1 MERGLRGRSR
11 FTRPMAMCVGAAI
24 GGSCFAGAQLLQQRS
39 RSLVDGAPRGASR
52 TEHLRSQRRPGRR
65 SRIPVAGED
74 QSGGEI
80 QTLEGQK
87 KAASSKTQ
95 MLRFAL
101 PALGIYLA
109 NPIMSNIDNSFVG
122 RFGGTTAL
130 AALSPGGVLADNL
143 FFLFN
148 SVLSAATTGLVAR
161 AWPKGV
167 KNARQELTRTFTFA
181 LAVGVPLT
189 LFYFF
194 CSNWAL
200 GLMGVAPDVR
210 EMAASYARIRGLVAW
225 ASLAQGVCL
234 SAILATRDAVTPLK
248 VVCTAAALNCLGDFL
263 FCCWPLQT
271 GVSGAAAA
279 TALSTMAGFALML
292 RSLKRKQILPSIEAE
307 ALRDAGP
314 VLEYAGPMMI
324 INTTRIM
331 GYTAMA
337 FAAAALG
344 TQELAAYQ
352 VILGIFVLFAF
363 VGAPLSQTAQSMLP
377 PLIEANDTE
386 GSRKVSGN
394 VLTIATAVSL
404 VAGCLCFAALRF
416 GAQTFT
422 NDVAVLGQVHSTAF
436 MVLLTTVALLLSS
449 SIDGALLA
457 AKDFRFIVFQQ
468 GLVVAI
474 QLFLLW
480 MALKMH
486 MGLPAVWM
494 TLAVRVMVFIPGAL
508 AWVCTGNGP
517 LGRVMFPKA
526 KR

>member
-1 MERGLRGRSR
+1 MDSLQARSR
-11 FTRPMAMCVGAAI
+11 LARPVTTACLGAALL
-24 GGSCFAGAQLLQQRS
+24 GGSCFACGGLLQTERS
-39 RSLVDGAPRGASR
+39 RGLVEGRR
-52 TEHLRSQRRPGRR
+52 TEFRSLRERR
-65 SRIPVAGED
+65 SRIHVSAGED
-74 QSGGEI
+74 QSGSKV

-87 KAASSKTQ
+87 KAASSKTE

-122 RFGGTTAL
+122 HFAGTTAL

-167 KNARQELTRTFTFA
+167 KNAREELTRTFTFA

-248 VVCTAAALNCLGDFL
+248 VVCTAAVLNCLGDFL

-279 TALSTMAGFALML
+279 TALSTMIGFTLML
-292 RSLKRKQILPSIEAE
+292 RSLQRKQILPSFKTKTLI
-307 ALRDAGP
+307 DAGP

-324 INTTRIM
+324 INATRIL

-344 TQELAAYQ
+344 TQQLAAYQ

-377 PLIEANDTE
+377 PLIEAKDTK
-386 GSRKVSGN
+386 GAQKVGRN
-394 VLTIATAVSL
+394 VLTIASAVSL
-404 VAGCLCFAALRF
+404 VASCLCFCALRF

-422 NDVAVLGQVHSTAF
+422 SDAAVLGQIHSAAF
-436 MVLLTTVALLLSS
+436 MVLLATGALLLSS

-468 GLVVAI
+468 ALVVAV
-474 QLFLLW
+474 QLVLLW
-480 MALKMH
+480 MTLKFQL
-486 MGLPAVWM
+486 GLPAVWM
-494 TLAVRVMVFIPGAL
+494 TLAVRVLLFIPVAL
-508 AWVCTGNGP
+508 TWIRTGNGP
-517 LGRVMFPKA
+517 LGGVMFPKA
-526 KR
+526 TPQT

>member
-1 MERGLRGRSR
+1 MDRRWRSR
-11 FTRPMAMCVGAAI
+11 LTRPLALCVGAL
-24 GGSCFAGAQLLQQRS
+24 GGSCFAGTQLLQQRS
-39 RSLVDGAPRGASR
+39 GSLVDGALNSGLSHS
-52 TEHLRSQRRPGRR
+52 ELRRRRPGRR

-122 RFGGTTAL
+122 HFAGTTAL

-167 KNARQELTRTFTFA
+167 KNAREELTRTFTFA

-189 LFYFF
+189 MFYFF

-292 RSLKRKQILPSIEAE
+292 RSLKRKQILPSVEVE

-377 PLIEANDTE
+377 PLIEANDTQ

-422 NDVAVLGQVHSTAF
+422 ADVAVLGQVHSTAF
-436 MVLLTTVALLLSS
+436 MVFLTTVALLLSS

-480 MALKMH
+480 MTLKMH

-508 AWVCTGNGP
+508 TWVCTGNGP
-517 LGRVMFPKA
+517 LGRVMFPKG
-526 KR
+526 KTKG